1 MSELKPCEAI
11 EILKDIYPS
20 KKQIVT
26 GEYTEV
32 AEALDMAIAALRRAQ
47 PANEPLA
54 LEQLREMDGEPVWC
68 VDCFGNQCWALVNVA
83 DDDCIDKETGAW
95 NMGLYGVSDKP
106 VDLTGWLAYRRPPE
120 GSENDG

>member
-1 MSELKPCEAI
+1 MTSADREQLIVWLESRY
-11 EILKDIYPS
+11 KDTTMPGA
-20 KKQIVT
+20 KRMFKL
-26 GEYTEV
+26 
-32 AEALDMAIAALRRAQ
+32 ALDAVREQ
-47 PANEPLA
+47 PANEPLT

-106 VDLTGWLAYRRPPE
+106 VDLTGWLAYRRNPE
-120 GSENDG
+120 RSEG